1 MRFYITNKNN
11 FVLWKYVITFASL
24 KKLPIVMNQKSIR
37 RERFENV
44 AARRTQKIL
53 EFLDSLANCSNR
65 NNYEYNENDVKKIFS
80 AIRDKVKTT
89 EAAFDKELNR
99 SEKNRF
105 SF

>member
-1 MRFYITNKNN
+1 ME
-11 FVLWKYVITFASL
+11 
-24 KKLPIVMNQKSIR
+24 KKSTR

-65 NNYEYNENDVKKIFS
+65 SNYEYNDEDVKKMFI
-80 AIRDKVKTT
+80 AIRDRIKTT

-99 SEKNRF
+99 SEKNKF
-105 SF
+105 KF